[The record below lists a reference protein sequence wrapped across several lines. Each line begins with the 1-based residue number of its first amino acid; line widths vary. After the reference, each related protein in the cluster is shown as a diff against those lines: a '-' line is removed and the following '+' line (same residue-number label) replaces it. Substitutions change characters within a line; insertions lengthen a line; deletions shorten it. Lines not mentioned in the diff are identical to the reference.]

1 MSGSLSGRILFAR
14 VIRAGYNA
22 VPVCRAATLN
32 SAAFPA
38 TGYAVAVALL
48 LEETAT
54 SRTSP
59 SPESN
64 AQKILLDAGAYQCWY
79 RKPLQDRHRCQYQ
92 AGIVAKVSR
101 NSIRSSSAANDVLAL
116 PPFSIKK

>member
-64 AQKILLDAGAYQCWY
+64 AQKILLDAGAYLCWY
-79 RKPLQDRHRCQYQ
+79 RKPLQNRHRCQHR
-92 AGIVAKVSR
+92 AGIVAKVFR

-116 PPFSIKK
+116 PRFSIKK